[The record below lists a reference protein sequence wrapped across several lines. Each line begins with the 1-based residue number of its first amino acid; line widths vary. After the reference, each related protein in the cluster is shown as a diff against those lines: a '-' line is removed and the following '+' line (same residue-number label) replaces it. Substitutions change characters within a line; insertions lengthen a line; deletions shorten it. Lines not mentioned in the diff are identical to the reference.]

1 MRLPEDGQVKIG
13 SLFTKEGYMA
23 RTKTRWVCQECG
35 FNSTRSLGRCT
46 ECGTWG
52 SLVEEMEQ
60 DTSSMPLRARA
71 AASAKATGFGGGGGA
86 SSGPQPLHEIETSE
100 QERLKTGLASVD
112 EVLGGGLVPG
122 SVVLLAGDP
131 GVGKSTFLLQ
141 AAHVIAQ
148 HARVLYVSG
157 EESKKQVCLRA
168 QRLGMNSPNILI
180 DSEQNIVAIQK
191 SIEEND
197 IEFVV
202 IDSVQAVYHPEIT
215 SAPGSVSQVRESAG
229 ALVTAAKAKNVC
241 MVIVGHVTKDGTI
254 AGPRVLE
261 HMVDVVLHFEG
272 DRTRQ
277 LRILRAN
284 KNRFGST
291 HEIALFTMSEDGLN
305 EVDNASAL
313 FLSERLSKR
322 PGERAP
328 SGTAVL
334 ASAEGNRSLLLEVQ
348 SLVAPSANANGNGRR
363 VANGCDVNRLMQI
376 LAVLEKR
383 VGLLL
388 ARQDVYVNIVGGF
401 QFDDPAGDLALSI
414 AVATS
419 SLDRSVDPL
428 LVTIGEIGLSGEI
441 RPVSQ
446 LERRLREAARMG
458 FRKAVVPAA
467 NLPISGKFDQLE
479 VVGVEYLVEAL
490 TAVMPG
496 LDLSGRQRVLASG
509 HDKNRDAEIPH
520 SERSFDPSIGLVT

>member
-1 MRLPEDGQVKIG
+1 
-13 SLFTKEGYMA
+13 MA
-23 RTKTRWVCQECG
+23 KSKTRWVCQDCG
-35 FNSTRSLGRCT
+35 FVSSRSLGRCT
-46 ECGTWG
+46 ECGAWG
-52 SLVEEMEQ
+52 SLVEEFDAEAGNV
-60 DTSSMPLRARA
+60 PVRAKA
-71 AASAKATGFGGGGGA
+71 AVSAKGTTSA
-86 SSGPQPLHEIETSE
+86 GPQPLNEIETSSHA
-100 QERLKTGLASVD
+100 RLCTGLASVD

-141 AAHVIAQ
+141 AANVIAK

-157 EESKKQVCLRA
+157 EESKQQVRLRA
-168 QRLGMNSPNILI
+168 ERLGMHSPNILI
-180 DSEQNIVAIQK
+180 DAEQNVAAIQQR
-191 SIEEND
+191 IEDND
-197 IEFVV
+197 VQFVV
-202 IDSVQAVYHPEIT
+202 IDSVQAVFHPEVT

-229 ALVTAAKAKNVC
+229 ALVTSAKSKDVC

-272 DRTRQ
+272 DRARQ
-277 LRILRAN
+277 LRILRAV

-291 HEIALFTMSEDGLN
+291 HEIAIFTMNEEGLQ
-305 EVDNASAL
+305 EVDNPSAL
-313 FLSERLSKR
+313 FLGERLSKR

-328 SGTAVL
+328 CGTAVL

-348 SLVAPSANANGNGRR
+348 SLVAPSANANSNGRR
-363 VANGCDVNRLMQI
+363 VANGCDLNRIMQI

-401 QFDDPAGDLALSI
+401 EFADPAGDLALSI
-414 AVATS
+414 AIATS
-419 SLDRSVDPL
+419 CLDRSVDPL
-428 LVTIGEIGLSGEI
+428 LVSIGEIGLSGEI

-458 FRKAVVPAA
+458 FRKAVVPSA
-467 NLPISGKFDQLE
+467 NLPLTTKFDQLE
-479 VVGVEYLVEAL
+479 VIGVEYLVEAL
-490 TAVMPG
+490 TAAMPG
-496 LDLSGRQRVLASG
+496 LDLSGRQRVVAPG
-509 HDKNRDAEIPH
+509 HQSNRHDETVYA
-520 SERSFDPSIGLVT
+520 ERSFDPSVGSVT

>member
-1 MRLPEDGQVKIG
+1 
-13 SLFTKEGYMA
+13 MA
-23 RTKTRWVCQECG
+23 RSKTRWVCQECG
-35 FNSTRSLGRCT
+35 FQTSRSLGRCT

-52 SLVEEMEQ
+52 SLVEELQE
-60 DTSSMPLRARA
+60 DTSALPIRARGA
-71 AASAKATGFGGGGGA
+71 AGANAGATTGG
-86 SSGPQPLHEIETSE
+86 GPQPLNEIDTSE
-100 QERLKTGLASVD
+100 QCRLRTGLASVD

-122 SVVLLAGDP
+122 SVILLAGDP

-141 AAHVIAQ
+141 AANVIAQ
-148 HARVLYVSG
+148 HSRVLYVSG
-157 EESKKQVCLRA
+157 EESKQQVRLRA
-168 QRLGMNSPNILI
+168 QRLGMHSPNILI
-180 DSEQNIVAIQK
+180 DAEQNVANIQK
-191 SIEEND
+191 RIDEND
-197 IEFVV
+197 VQFVV
-202 IDSVQAVYHPEIT
+202 VDSVQAVFHPEVT

-229 ALVTAAKAKNVC
+229 ALCSSAKAKDVC

-272 DRTRQ
+272 DRARQ
-277 LRILRAN
+277 LRILRAI

-291 HEIALFTMSEDGLN
+291 HEIAIFSMTEDGLT
-305 EVDNASAL
+305 EIDNPSAL
-313 FLSERLSKR
+313 FLGERLAKR

-348 SLVAPSANANGNGRR
+348 SLVAPCGNPNANGRR
-363 VANGCDVNRLMQI
+363 VANGCDMNRLLQI
-376 LAVLEKR
+376 IAVLEKR

-388 ARQDVYVNIVGGF
+388 SRQDVYVNIVGGF
-401 QFDDPAGDLALSI
+401 EFVDPAGDLALSI

-419 SLDRSVDPL
+419 CLDRSVDPL
-428 LVTIGEIGLSGEI
+428 LVAIGEIGLSGEI

-446 LERRLREAARMG
+446 IERRLREAAKMG

-467 NLPISGKFDQLE
+467 NLPLSTKFDQLE

-496 LDLSGRQRVLASG
+496 LDLSGRQRVLAPG
-509 HDKNRDAEIPH
+509 HSQNRHDENVYA
-520 SERSFDPSIGLVT
+520 ERSFDPTAGSVT